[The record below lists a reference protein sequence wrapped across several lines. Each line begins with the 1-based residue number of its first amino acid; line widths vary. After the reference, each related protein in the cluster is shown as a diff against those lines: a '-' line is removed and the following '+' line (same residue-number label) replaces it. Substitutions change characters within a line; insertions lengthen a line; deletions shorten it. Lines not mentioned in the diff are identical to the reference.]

1 MFFVDGEAEVEA
13 GSVLSVVLVVVA
25 GAVFVENEG
34 SPVFDGLVF
43 D

>member
-1 MFFVDGEAEVEA
+1 MFFVDGEAAVEA

-25 GAVFVENEG
+25 GDVFEEEEVA
-34 SPVFDGLVF
+34 PVFDGLVF